1 MSEVT
6 TSKWT
11 INEVAFREWLGHREA
26 DFQPALD
33 PVPTL
38 KALVFL
44 ALLDSSTPNSYDE
57 LGRIFEERGVVNGT
71 IPMASLRVAMSEL
84 SNVLNRAAH
93 RLQVQASKVGLQSK
107 FQLASRV
114 KISGNHESQNLVII
128 NEPSNENAGEI
139 SRAIFERQSLPFHA
153 LYYLP
158 RSACWWVTFSS
169 EEAELRKNYEAD
181 TWDVLQLGEL
191 VASSSSSVVGLVGLA
206 IGEGLGEIELLR
218 RILTD
223 GYTVHYLAVD
233 LSPVLLTAH
242 AETIRE
248 AFSQELKDG
257 RLVFAGILVNVF
269 LDLESA
275 LTQARAAFKA
285 RGTFLRDEEFIPP
298 DCPLLATFLGN
309 CLGNDENIKE
319 DSVFN
324 SITKSFPQN
333 RPLAF
338 LVGVSV
344 MRSESEREVY
354 TRNWDDFLLQTP
366 HHLLQNLGILRSRRP
381 PTGDD
386 NGAYRE
392 PEEFILPDD
401 KPGQFKDERARCR
414 EDRCPEVDVS
424 DYSASH
430 GVKGKIYRFNYILS
444 YPLEMVKEKRQLRAG
459 SEIVLYSI
467 IKYDM
472 PSLVRGLEKRQ
483 FHVNYNP
490 NYHKSIDTENGR
502 REYAVFVAYLD
513 RQENL

>member
-1 MSEVT
+1 MSDME

-11 INEVAFREWLGHREA
+11 INELAFKEWMGNRESE
-26 DFQPALD
+26 FYPALD

-44 ALLDSSTPNSYDE
+44 ALLDSNTPSSYED
-57 LGRIFEERGVVNGT
+57 LGRIFEEHGIVSGSV
-71 IPMASLRVAMSEL
+71 PVASLRVAMSEL

-93 RLQVQASKVGLQSK
+93 RLQVQALKVGLQSK

-114 KISGNHESQNLVII
+114 KISGHNGSQNHLLIS
-128 NEPSNENAGEI
+128 EPSSENSGEI

-158 RSACWWVTFSS
+158 RSACWWITFSS

-181 TWDVLQLGEL
+181 AWDVLDLGEL

-218 RILTD
+218 KILTD
-223 GYTVHYLAVD
+223 GYTVHYLAID
-233 LSPVLLTAH
+233 LSPVLMTAH

-269 LDLESA
+269 LDMESA

-285 RGTFLRDEEFIPP
+285 RGTFMRDEEFIPP

-309 CLGNDENIKE
+309 CLGNDESIKE
-319 DSVFN
+319 DSIFN
-324 SITKSFPQN
+324 SVSKSFPHN

-366 HHLLQNLGILRSRRP
+366 HHLLQNLGVLRSRRP
-381 PTGDD
+381 LNDAD
-386 NGAYRE
+386 EDGAYHA
-392 PEEFILPDD
+392 PEEFVLPDD
-401 KPGQFKDERARCR
+401 KPGQFQAEKTRVR
-414 EDRCPEVDVS
+414 EERCPEVDVS

-444 YPLEMVKEKRQLRAG
+444 FPLEMVKEKRQLRAG

-483 FHVNYNP
+483 FRVNYNP
-490 NYHKSIDTENGR
+490 AYHKAIDTENGR
-502 REYAVFVAYLD
+502 REYAVFIAYLLQD
-513 RQENL
+513 SL